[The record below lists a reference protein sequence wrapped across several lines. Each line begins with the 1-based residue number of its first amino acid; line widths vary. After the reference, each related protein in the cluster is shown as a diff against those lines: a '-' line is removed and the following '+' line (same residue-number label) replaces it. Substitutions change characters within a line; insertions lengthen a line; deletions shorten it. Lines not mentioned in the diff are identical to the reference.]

1 MSNRM
6 ANVRISMQPPRLW
19 LALGFAVL
27 STSVLADAVKD
38 REGAVRNDRATM
50 ENDKRWIY
58 NDWQRGFEQAKWAHK
73 PLLVV
78 LRCVPCLSCQGIDA
92 GVLTQPDLAPL
103 LDQFVCVRLINANTL
118 DLALFQV
125 DYDLSFSA
133 VMFNGDGTVYGRFG
147 SWKHQKNSQDK
158 DTAGFKRAL
167 EGAVAIHKNYPA
179 NKMALAGKQGAP
191 MPFKTST
198 EIPELAKKYKRELDW
213 EGKVVQSCV
222 HCHQVGDAVR
232 TFYREQKKAIPAEWI
247 YPWPAPDSIGA
258 SLAPDYPAK
267 VESVASGSI
276 AAKSGLQAG
285 DEVLSIAG
293 QPLVSIADVSW
304 VLHRAPESAS
314 LPALVKRGN
323 TQTPVTIELPAGWRN
338 KASEP
343 RRVGTWHMRGMAT
356 GGLVLEDLPDDVR
369 ATRGIDKGDLAL
381 LVKFVGQYNNHAA
394 AKRAGFQKDDVLVQ
408 VGGLKKRMSEG
419 EFMGTLLQNNFPGE
433 KLKTTVLRGDQ
444 RVELMLPMQ

>member
-1 MSNRM
+1 M
-6 ANVRISMQPPRLW
+6 PTPRLW
-19 LALGFAVL
+19 FALGFALL
-27 STSVLADAVKD
+27 STIVFADAVKD

-58 NDWQRGFEQAKWAHK
+58 NDWQRGFEQAKWSRK

-92 GVLTQPDLAPL
+92 SVLTQPDLAPL

-118 DLALFQV
+118 DLALFQI
-125 DYDLSFSA
+125 DYDLSFSS
-133 VMFNGDGTVYGRFG
+133 VIFNGDGTVYGRFG

-167 EGAVAIHKNYPA
+167 EGALAIHKNYPA
-179 NKMALAGKQGAP
+179 NKPALAGKQGVP

-232 TFYREQKKAIPAEWI
+232 AYYRGQKKAIPAEWVF
-247 YPWPAPDSIGA
+247 PWPAPDSIGA
-258 SLAPDYPAK
+258 TLAPDHAAR
-267 VESVASGSI
+267 VESVANGSI
-276 AAKSGLQAG
+276 AAKAGLQSG
-285 DEVLSIAG
+285 DELLSISG

-304 VLHRAPESAS
+304 ILHRSGDSAS

-323 TQTPVTIELPAGWRN
+323 TQLPVTLELPRGWRN
-338 KASEP
+338 KTAEP
-343 RRVGTWHMRGMAT
+343 RRVATWNMRGMVT
-356 GGLVLEDLPDDVR
+356 GGLVLEDLPDDAR
-369 ATRGIDKGDLAL
+369 ATKGLDKNGLAL

-394 AKRAGFQKDDVLVQ
+394 AKRAGFQKDDVLLS
-408 VGGLKKRMSEG
+408 VGPLDKRMSEG
-419 EFMGTLLQNNFPGE
+419 EFMGHLLQSHFPGE
-433 KLKTTVLRGDQ
+433 KMKTTVLRNGQ